1 MNKIQS
7 ILDAERLIKK
17 GNVAAATEQYV
28 EFIRQNPF
36 DVTAINALGDLY
48 VRTGK
53 VEEAVKEFLAV
64 ADIYDRKNAVSLAM
78 AMLKKVLKWSP
89 YHEEATQK
97 LAESFARQTK
107 PLEACELLL
116 EAARFYEKIGRR
128 QTALEFY
135 ERAEKLKAC
144 DPDIY
149 LKMGEIYADTGRRWQ
164 ALEAFAKA
172 AEMFARENRRTE
184 ALGASIQSLYLEPAN
199 LSALRS
205 VTHLYLQENQASMA
219 LNWLRKAL
227 EKSPDNQE
235 IQELL
240 VRAYLAG
247 GRLDEARQAL
257 YGLAQDASQ
266 RSHYAL
272 QLGEKFLD
280 RGELDSAVEC
290 GRLLLESL
298 SEKSQT
304 DDAIGLF
311 QNVLGID
318 KNHLGALKALADIFR
333 TLGDEYSL
341 TMILTSLFDAAVERE
356 ENTQAEMAL
365 EELVNI
371 QTKAIDKPVEEPKLE
386 AMVANQGFAEPRSVR
401 SFIEIDPLEV
411 FDPHSPFE
419 AIGESQNGTAI
430 LAQPGSFELMGQ
442 HIGSHTTGSSLI
454 EEPALWPADLHK
466 TYGKVIE
473 SIEQLQ
479 RNSRFDLNEEKQ
491 LKTSKAYFHLME
503 AFSGFLFQAFDLDR
517 AMPRNLQAVLDG
529 SSALP
534 QELFRMINLSKG
546 ESVSIQNELLSRL
559 VNQPPKEMFSQPE
572 QRRATRINL
581 NLPMRVHCKEKGW
594 REQTESLDISPLG
607 VKFSLSHHVE
617 PGMRLQLEMPMP
629 ENLRIYKAGKEIYEV
644 EAYVCRILFA
654 NDGKI
659 LVGAEFGAI
668 F

>member
-53 VEEAVKEFLAV
+53 IEEAVREFLAV
-64 ADIYDRKNAVSLAM
+64 AEIYNRKNAVSLAM

-89 YHEEATQK
+89 FHEEATKQ
-97 LAESFARQTK
+97 LAESFARQAKT
-107 PLEACELLL
+107 PEACELLL
-116 EAARFYEKIGRR
+116 EAARHYEKIGRR
-128 QTALEFY
+128 QTAVEFY
-135 ERAEKLKAC
+135 ERAEKLRAC
-144 DPDIY
+144 DPDTY
-149 LKMGEIYADTGRRWQ
+149 LKMGEIYADTGRHWQ
-164 ALEAFAKA
+164 ALDSFRKA
-172 AEMFARENRRTE
+172 AEIFARQNRRTE
-184 ALGASIQSLYLEPAN
+184 ALAATIQSLYIEPAN

-205 VTHLYLQENQASMA
+205 VTQLYLQENQAAMA
-219 LNWLRKAL
+219 VNWLLKGL
-227 EKSPDNQE
+227 EKSPNHQE

-247 GRLDEARQAL
+247 DRLDEAQQTL
-257 YGLAQDASQ
+257 YGLAQDAGQ
-266 RSHYAL
+266 RGHYAL
-272 QLGEKFLD
+272 KLGEKFIG
-280 RGELDSAVEC
+280 RGELERAVEC

-298 SEKSQT
+298 SDKSQT

-333 TLGDEYSL
+333 TLGDDYSL
-341 TMILTSLFDAAVERE
+341 TMILTSLFDAAVESG
-356 ENTQAEMAL
+356 ENSQAEMAL
-365 EELVNI
+365 EELVNL
-371 QTKAIDKPVEEPKLE
+371 QTKEIDNPVNDTKLD
-386 AMVANQGFAEPRSVR
+386 ALVAGQGVAGPRSAR
-401 SFIEIDPLEV
+401 SSIEIDPLEV
-411 FDPHSPFE
+411 FNPQSPFA
-419 AIGESQNGTAI
+419 AISESQPGAAI
-430 LAQPGSFELMGQ
+430 LAQPNSFERLEQ

-454 EEPALWPADLHK
+454 EEPALWPVDLHK

-479 RNSRFDLNEEKQ
+479 RNRRFDVNEERQ

-503 AFSGFLFQAFDLDR
+503 AFSSFLFQAFDLDS
-517 AMPRNLQAVLDG
+517 AMPRNLQAILDG

-546 ESVSIQNELLSRL
+546 ESVSIQNELVHRF
-559 VNQPPKEMFSQPE
+559 VNQAPNDLFSQPE

-594 REQTESLDISPLG
+594 REQTESLDVSPLG